1 MKYEGTKEYRPI
13 SPWGYIGYMFLYS
26 IPIIGFLFLIIF
38 SFSDKR
44 INRRNFARSYFCLII
59 LSLILIIIAYV
70 LGFIDIY
77 YFYLINS

>member
-1 MKYEGTKEYRPI
+1 MDYEGSKKYRPI

-26 IPIIGFLFLIIF
+26 IPVIGLLFLIIF
-38 SFSDKR
+38 SFSDKK

-70 LGFIDIY
+70 FGFIDIY